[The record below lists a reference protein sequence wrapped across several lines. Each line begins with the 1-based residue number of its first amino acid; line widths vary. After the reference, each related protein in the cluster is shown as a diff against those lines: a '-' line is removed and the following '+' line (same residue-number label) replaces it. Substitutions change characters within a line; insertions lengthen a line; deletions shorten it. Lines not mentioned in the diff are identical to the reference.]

1 MMQLLIYSQGLIQ
14 KDKVHIDCEKGAQ
27 IFSLL
32 RSHYVADLIKKTR
45 IAFNSS
51 FSSSKDYTWTRSN

>member
-45 IAFNSS
+45 IAFNGS
-51 FSSSKDYTWTRSN
+51 FSFSKD